1 MEILFYG
8 DKSNESTTVR
18 KMLKEKN
25 IKYREIKDGEYAR
38 FHISSRPMILLL
50 DDDDEVFAKW
60 VGILTPTALESLCDL
75 SATL

>member
-8 DKSNESTTVR
+8 DNSNDSTAVR

-25 IKYREIKDGEYAR
+25 IKYREIKDREYVR
-38 FHISSRPMILLL
+38 FHVSSRPMILLL
-50 DDDDEVFAKW
+50 DDDNEVFAKW
-60 VGILTPTALESLCDL
+60 VGVLTTEALESLCDL